1 MFPWQRVRSR
11 PKRLTTL
18 GRVRRSGALA
28 LFWLG
33 WLLCLAVSPALAQE
47 TTPGSIVV
55 LHVTGVIDPVIGGY
69 VENGIR
75 GAVEDGA
82 RLVIIRL
89 DTPGGLDT
97 AMRTTVQAIMNAEV
111 PVVVYVAPSGAR
123 AASAGVFIAASAH
136 VAAMAPGTNIGAAHP
151 VSIGGE
157 TEPSETMVD
166 KVTND
171 AVAYL
176 RAIAEQ
182 RNRNVDL
189 AERLVRRSESLSAQ
203 QALDERLIDL
213 VATDLNA
220 LRSAL
225 EGRTIRL
232 ANGNEVV
239 LHLGDAPIEERPMN
253 WLQLIVHGIV
263 DPNIAYVLLSLG
275 TIGLVAEF
283 YNPGSFVPGVVGAI
297 CLVLAFV
304 AFGSLPVNYGGVALI
319 ILAIILFVLDLK
331 VAGFGLTIAGVVAF
345 IIGSLLLF
353 SPLTPPAPSMPRLSV
368 SPWLIALMTG
378 LVVLSFA
385 TVVTFGW
392 RALRRP
398 PLMETAVPLGATGVA
413 VSDLTPQGV
422 VQWHSEQWTAVAV
435 EGPIKAGEEV
445 EIVGRDGLKLCVR
458 STARPNDA

>member
-1 MFPWQRVRSR
+1 MFPTFHVRSR
-11 PKRLTTL
+11 PKRLATRD
-18 GRVRRSGALA
+18 RVRRSSALV
-28 LFWLG
+28 LIWLG
-33 WLLCLAVSPALAQE
+33 LLLVLATSPAMAQE

-55 LHVTGVIDPVIGGY
+55 LHVTGVIDPVVSGY

-75 GAVEDGA
+75 GAVDDGA
-82 RLVIIRL
+82 RLVIIRM

-97 AMRTTVQAIMNAEV
+97 AMRTTVQAIINAEV

-123 AASAGVFIAASAH
+123 AASAGVFITAAAH

-157 TEPSETMVD
+157 SQPSETMVD

-182 RNRNVDL
+182 HNRNVDL
-189 AERLVRRSESLSAQ
+189 AERLVRQSESLSAQ

-213 VATDLNA
+213 IATDVNA
-220 LRSAL
+220 LRGAL

-239 LHLGDAPIEERPMN
+239 LRLGDAPIEERPMN

-283 YNPGSFVPGVVGAI
+283 YNPGSFVPGVIGAI

-319 ILAIILFVLDLK
+319 ILAIILFVLDLTM
-331 VAGFGLTIAGVVAF
+331 AGFGLTIAGVVAF

-353 SPLTPPAPSMPRLSV
+353 SPMTPPAPSMPRLSV
-368 SPWLIALMTG
+368 SLWLIALMTG

-398 PLMETAVPLGATGVA
+398 PVIQVAAPMGALGVA
-413 VSDLTPQGV
+413 VSDLAPHGV

-435 EGPIKAGEEV
+435 EGPISAGEDVEV
-445 EIVGRDGLKLCVR
+445 VRSEGVKLCVR
-458 STARPNDA
+458 KAQPQS

>member
-1 MFPWQRVRSR
+1 M
-11 PKRLTTL
+11 RLTMRD
-18 GRVRRSGALA
+18 RVRRSSALV
-28 LFWLG
+28 LFWL
-33 WLLCLAVSPALAQE
+33 WALVCLTVGPAMAQE
-47 TTPGSIVV
+47 TAPGSIVM

-69 VENGIR
+69 VENGIA
-75 GAVEDGA
+75 GAVADGA
-82 RLVIIRL
+82 RLVIIKM

-123 AASAGVFIAASAH
+123 AASAGVFITAAAH

-157 TEPSETMVD
+157 AEQSETVVD
-166 KVTND
+166 KATND

-213 VATDLNA
+213 VATDIKA

-225 EGRTIRL
+225 EGRTVRL

-239 LHLGDAPIEERPMN
+239 LHLRDAPIEERPMN
-253 WLQLIVHGIV
+253 WLQMIVHGIV

-283 YNPGSFVPGVVGAI
+283 YNPGAFVPGVIGAI
-297 CLVLAFV
+297 CLILAFV

-319 ILAIILFVLDLK
+319 ILAIILFVLDLT
-331 VAGFGLTIAGVVAF
+331 VSGFGLTIAGVVAF
-345 IIGSLLLF
+345 IIGSLFLF
-353 SPLTPPAPSMPRLSV
+353 SPLTPPAPSMPQMSV
-368 SPWLIALMTG
+368 SLWLIAVMTG
-378 LVVLSFA
+378 LVVLAFA

-398 PLMETAVPLGATGVA
+398 PVIQVSAPPGALGVA
-413 VSDLTPQGV
+413 ASDLTPHGV
-422 VQWHSEQWTAVAV
+422 VQWHSEQWTALAMD
-435 EGPIKAGEEV
+435 GPINAGEFV
-445 EIVGRDGLKLCVR
+445 EIVGTEGIKLCVR
-458 STARPNDA
+458 RAQRQG